1 MSSEERK
8 LSQLSVAAELAQF
21 ESAYF
26 TYIERCGTLE
36 RSRWE
41 YGRGSVVEFSGCRFL
56 VLALEAQPRYLDGG
70 ASPFTVQLRCR
81 PLPLSPNKSVEI
93 VRSVLNELSDR
104 AGFDSW
110 WREIDTNTRNDLE
123 DTLKLKVNAQLEA
136 H

>member
-1 MSSEERK
+1 MPIRIAEIAYAEYERQYG
-8 LSQLSVAAELAQF
+8 S
-21 ESAYF
+21 
-26 TYIERCGTLE
+26 RCGTLE
-36 RSRWE
+36 RS
-41 YGRGSVVEFSGCRFL
+41 
-56 VLALEAQPRYLDGG
+56 G